1 LFQSVERILSSIMG
15 QSAVLSLSVLEVY
28 MEKVTDLL
36 KMFNLKIFLPRL
48 PEMA

>member
-1 LFQSVERILSSIMG
+1 MG
-15 QSAVLSLSVLEVY
+15 QSAVLSLSVLEV
-28 MEKVTDLL
+28 EKVTDLL